1 MSNMS
6 NKALEKLT
14 WATIYG
20 GLILLM
26 VGLWSL
32 EGQPVVGGVLA
43 WIGGGLVGVGAALIW
58 WRSRRGE
65 EPSAVDKASE

>member
-32 EGQPVVGGVLA
+32 EGQPGVGGVLA
-43 WIGGGLVGVGAALIW
+43 WIGGGLAGVGAVLIW
-58 WRSRRGE
+58 WRSRRSE
-65 EPSAVDKASE
+65 EPAGVDKASE